1 MAGLVEGRGTKLR
14 EESEEAFGKV
24 DGTARQLE
32 ERCPGIT
39 GLRGV
44 MIMRSIKLTK
54 QWQAPHHLVGANSPY

>member
-1 MAGLVEGRGTKLR
+1 MAGLVEGKGTELR
-14 EESEEAFGKV
+14 EKSEEAFGKV

-44 MIMRSIKLTK
+44 MIMPIIRLSK
-54 QWQAPHHLVGANSPY
+54 QWQAPHLLVGANSPY